1 VWTPLAK
8 YWITLRARDVAAEA
22 MNVRGGNGYVEEWVN
37 PRLLRDAYLGAIW
50 EGSANVV
57 ALDVQRAILK
67 DRGLDALAAFVTGRL
82 ARVSEPAAKP
92 LVDLVKEN
100 LEAVTRQAA
109 GWAAQPAAEREL
121 AARPVADTLY
131 HLLAGS
137 LLLAEG
143 QLLREQGRGYR
154 KLLAAGLYLKRG
166 LEPRGPASPPF
177 SARQVE
183 WLDALAEWR
192 PIDVPALADVD

>member
-1 VWTPLAK
+1 
-8 YWITLRARDVAAEA
+8 

-57 ALDVQRAILK
+57 ALDVQRAIVK
-67 DRGLDALAAFVTGRL
+67 DRGLEALAAFLGERL
-82 ARVSEPAAKP
+82 ARVTEPAAKP
-92 LVDLVKEN
+92 WVDLVNAN
-100 LEAVTRQAA
+100 LEVVTRQAA
-109 GWAAQPAAEREL
+109 DWTAQSAAEREL
-121 AARPVADTLY
+121 GARPVADTLY

-143 QLLREQGRGYR
+143 QLLREQVGSYR
-154 KLLAAGLYLKRG
+154 KLLAAGLYLKRW

-177 SARQVE
+177 SARQIE
-183 WLDALAEWR
+183 WLDSLAEWR
-192 PIDVPALADVD
+192 PIAATALADVD